1 MYLGRF
7 LLLFSVFSASLICL
21 CSTFSSLFLFQSA
34 TDFTNALK
42 LDPTNRDL
50 PNLLQKSKDKYLEV
64 EGRGEW
70 KESAGTDT
78 AQCEDA
84 VCTVVPTVC
93 ESKKDFLAFLLDG
106 NMGEVLA
113 EGSCVYREVPAN
125 CSSETAFTRVA
136 ITFDDDD
143 DDEEGEGEEEVKA
156 EVRGGDSSSRT
167 SVAESSSSS
176 SNNISSSSS
185 SGGSARKVDAKE
197 VGKEVGKEKEEV
209 ASFTRIQITDDDDD
223 SEGEGEGSRGI
234 EKQTDASSAAKEE
247 KGKDVV
253 KLSDTASASSTGAAV
268 AAAAA
273 FTRIS
278 ITDED
283 DEDDEEG
290 DTVQIGKEEVVA
302 SDKAAVAS
310 ATGGRVIDPA
320 STVPSSSSSSS
331 SSSSVVTPSVKKES
345 YKAQSTVPH
354 TTTTTSSSGSS
365 SGSAGEPNSESLKI
379 AGNEEMKNCNYPA
392 ALSLYTAS
400 LELDQSNLLTR
411 NNRSQVYLK
420 LNQYQNAVDDAT
432 FVILNDPSH
441 PRVLGPTFVPSS
453 VSPAV
458 KKALFRRATVSET
471 ANLPV
476 CAAVLWL
483 RLTDELLFSQLFDG
497 SSIIWSTYS

>member
-1 MYLGRF
+1 LLHF
-7 LLLFSVFSASLICL
+7 LLS
-21 CSTFSSLFLFQSA
+21 FSSLFLFQSA

-70 KESAGTDT
+70 KESVGADT

-84 VCTVVPTVC
+84 VCTVVPTFC
-93 ESKKDFLAFLLDG
+93 ESKKDFLALLDG
-106 NMGEVLA
+106 DMGEVLA

-125 CSSETAFTRVA
+125 CSSEAAFTRVA

-143 DDEEGEGEEEVKA
+143 DDDDEGEGEVKA

-167 SVAESSSSS
+167 SVTESSSSS

-185 SGGSARKVDAKE
+185 SSSSGGARKVDAKE
-197 VGKEVGKEKEEV
+197 VGKEKEEE

-223 SEGEGEGSRGI
+223 SEGEGEGEGSSGI

-247 KGKDVV
+247 KEKDVV
-253 KLSDTASASSTGAAV
+253 KRSDTASASSTGAA

-283 DEDDEEG
+283 DEDAEEG

-302 SDKAAVAS
+302 SDKAAVTS
-310 ATGGRVIDPA
+310 ATGGRVIDRA

-331 SSSSVVTPSVKKES
+331 SSSVITPSLKKES
-345 YKAQSTVPH
+345 EQAQSSVPH

-476 CAAVLWL
+476 CAAVLCCAVL
-483 RLTDELLFSQLFDG
+483 CCGCD
-497 SSIIWSTYS
+497 